1 MALFGTD
8 GVRGVF
14 GEDLTTDLAR
24 DVAIAAGRVLAERG
38 EFAGHRPFAIVG
50 QDSRA
55 SGKELERAVSL
66 GLSSVGID
74 VYQVGILPTP
84 AVAYLVASRGADLG
98 VMISASHNP
107 ASDNGIKFFA
117 RGGGKLDDALEEKI
131 EALVG
136 GSGSGLDSGLGSG
149 LGSGLSS
156 GGEGAGKIVLDE
168 SAKDSYIEF
177 LLSTVDVSFSGIK
190 VVVDCA
196 NGAASFVAP
205 EVLRRAGAEVVA
217 ICDAPDGFNIND
229 GCGSTHL
236 EKLIAKVREVG
247 ADIGIA
253 HDGDADRMLAV
264 DASGEVVDGD
274 QVLAILAIDMGSRL
288 RGGRVVGTVMSNL
301 GFVNAMAER
310 GIEVVKTAVGDRY
323 VLERM
328 RADDLNLGGEQSG
341 HVILRDFAD
350 TGDGIL
356 TALALISVMARSG
369 KSVAELASVMARY
382 PQVLINV
389 RGVDKAKLEGH
400 AGISAKVSEFEARL
414 GERGRVLLRASG
426 TEPLVRVMVEAFEKS
441 VAEEI
446 AGALAEFVA
455 VELGV

>member
-1 MALFGTD
+1 M
-8 GVRGVF
+8 
-14 GEDLTTDLAR
+14 
-24 DVAIAAGRVLAERG
+24 
-38 EFAGHRPFAIVG
+38 
-50 QDSRA
+50 DS
-55 SGKELERAVSL
+55 
-66 GLSSVGID
+66 GLSS
-74 VYQVGILPTP
+74 
-84 AVAYLVASRGADLG
+84 
-98 VMISASHNP
+98 
-107 ASDNGIKFFA
+107 
-117 RGGGKLDDALEEKI
+117 
-131 EALVG
+131 
-136 GSGSGLDSGLGSG
+136 GLG
-149 LGSGLSS
+149 S

-264 DASGEVVDGD
+264 DASGEAVDGD

-301 GFVNAMAER
+301 GFVDAMAER

-341 HVILRDFAD
+341 HVIMRDFAD
-350 TGDGIL
+350 TGDGYRDWE
-356 TALALISVMARSG
+356 TDR
-369 KSVAELASVMARY
+369 KSDV
-382 PQVLINV
+382 
-389 RGVDKAKLEGH
+389 
-400 AGISAKVSEFEARL
+400 
-414 GERGRVLLRASG
+414 
-426 TEPLVRVMVEAFEKS
+426 
-441 VAEEI
+441 
-446 AGALAEFVA
+446 
-455 VELGV
+455 

>member
-55 SGKELERAVSL
+55 SGKELERAISL

-136 GSGSGLDSGLGSG
+136 GSGSGLDSGLG
-149 LGSGLSS
+149 LGSGSGS

>member
-14 GEDLTTDLAR
+14 GEDLTTELAHDLA
-24 DVAIAAGRVLAERG
+24 VAAGRVLAERG

-55 SGKELERAVSL
+55 SGKDLESAISL

-107 ASDNGIKFFA
+107 ARDNGIKFFA

-131 EALVG
+131 EASLG
-136 GSGSGLDSGLGSG
+136 QAWQRPEGS
-149 LGSGLSS
+149 
-156 GGEGAGKIVLDE
+156 EAGKIIVDE
-168 SAKDSYIEF
+168 SARDSYIEF
-177 LLSTVDVSFSGIK
+177 LLSTVKVSFAGIK

-217 ICDAPDGFNIND
+217 ICDAPNGANIND

-236 EKLIAKVREVG
+236 ELLISKVRQVG

-356 TALALISVMARSG
+356 TALAVISVMAKSG
-369 KSVAELASVMARY
+369 KSAAELASVMERY

-389 RGVDKAKLEGH
+389 PGVDKARLDGH
-400 AGISAKVSEFEARL
+400 ERISAKVADFEKRL

-446 AGALAEFVA
+446 AGELAEFVA
-455 VELGV
+455 EELGI

>member
-136 GSGSGLDSGLGSG
+136 GSGLGSG
-149 LGSGLSS
+149 LGS

-356 TALALISVMARSG
+356 TALHVVSVMARSR

>member
-55 SGKELERAVSL
+55 SGKELERAISL

-136 GSGSGLDSGLGSG
+136 GSGLGS
-149 LGSGLSS
+149 GSGLSSGSGPGS

>member
-136 GSGSGLDSGLGSG
+136 GLDLGSG
-149 LGSGLSS
+149 LGS

-177 LLSTVDVSFSGIK
+177 LLSTVNVSFSGIK

-400 AGISAKVSEFEARL
+400 AGISAKVAEFEARL